1 MGVRVGTAAW
11 ADNALIET
19 GAFYPPEVTTPAA
32 RLRYYA
38 TQFPLLEVDSSFY
51 AIPGSDMARRW
62 AERTPDGFTI
72 NMKAFRLLT
81 GHQTAPD
88 ALPAD
93 VRDALPS
100 ALKVKPVLYYRELPT
115 ELVDEVWSSFA
126 ETLQP
131 LKQAKRLGLVHFQ
144 FPPWLIRNRSGQA
157 HVAHCADRLA
167 DHTLSVEFR
176 HASWFDGNNAMDTLS
191 FARDLGAVHTVV
203 DEPQGFTN
211 SVPPLWEPSHDKFA
225 LVRMHGRNAA
235 AWSNTTGGSGG
246 RFNYDYDN
254 AELEGLA
261 WQVERLSAQT
271 ADVHVVFNNNNRD
284 QAQRNGR
291 TLLGVLREV
300 GAAVVEPMP

>member
-1 MGVRVGTAAW
+1 MAVRVGTAAW
-11 ADNALIET
+11 ADRALIET
-19 GAFYPPEVTTPAA
+19 DDFYPPEVNTPAA
-32 RLRYYA
+32 RMRYYA
-38 TQFPLLEVDSSFY
+38 TQFPLVEVNSSFY
-51 AIPGSDMARRW
+51 AVPGPDRARRW

-93 VRDALPS
+93 VRGALPN
-100 ALKVKPVLYYRELPT
+100 ALRGKPVLYYGQLPA
-115 ELVDEVWSSFA
+115 ELVDEVWRSFA

-131 LKQAKRLGLVHFQ
+131 LKLSGRLGLVHFQ
-144 FPPWLIRNRSGQA
+144 FPPWLVRNKSGLA
-157 HVAHCADRLA
+157 HVAHCTERLA
-167 DHTLSVEFR
+167 EHTLSIEFR
-176 HASWFDGNNAMDTLS
+176 NASWFEGTNAEDTIS
-191 FARDLGAVHTVV
+191 FMRDLGAVHTVV

-211 SVPPLWEPSHDKFA
+211 SVPPLWVTSHDRFA

-235 AWSNTTGGSGG
+235 SWNNSTGGSGG

-261 WQVERLSAQT
+261 RQIERLSAQS
-271 ADVHVVFNNNNRD
+271 AEVHVVLNNNRD

-300 GAAVVEPMP
+300 DATVVEPIS